1 MRTFLSR
8 LGEACLAGLLF
19 ALIMALLSFG
29 SNCLEWGWAGA
40 WADWRRY
47 AGFKIDSFV
56 SSCVVFTLVSLASA
70 YWRAWRGPR
79 WWD

>member
-8 LGEACLAGLLF
+8 LGEACVSGLVI
-19 ALIMALLSFG
+19 ALVFTMISFVV
-29 SNCLEWGWAGA
+29 NCLEWGWAGA
-40 WADWRRY
+40 WADWRRDS
-47 AGFKIDSFV
+47 GFKIGWFLCSW
-56 SSCVVFTLVSLASA
+56 VVWTLFSLASA